1 MTLTNGDGNSIFFQT
16 GTLPDVFVFIL
27 IWLYLNMEE
36 LEQYRQ
42 LILPVL
48 KRYFIKRA
56 AIFGSFAKGNVNAHS
71 DVDLLIEPDKGFT
84 IFKMLRLEDEISE
97 LIKRKVDLVEYSAL
111 KPSIRKEVL
120 LSAIT
125 IL

>member
-1 MTLTNGDGNSIFFQT
+1 
-16 GTLPDVFVFIL
+16 
-27 IWLYLNMEE
+27 MEE
-36 LEQYRQ
+36 PEQYQQ

-56 AIFGSFAKGNVNAHS
+56 SIFGSFAKGDVNVNS
-71 DVDLLIEPDKGFT
+71 DVDLLIEPGKGFT
-84 IFKMLRLEDEISE
+84 IFKMLKLEEEISG
-97 LIKRKVDLVEYSAL
+97 LLKRKVDLVEYSAL
-111 KPSIRKEVL
+111 KSSIREDVL

>member
-1 MTLTNGDGNSIFFQT
+1 MG
-16 GTLPDVFVFIL
+16 
-27 IWLYLNMEE
+27 E
-36 LEQYRQ
+36 LERYKQ

-56 AIFGSFAKGNVNAHS
+56 AIFGSFAKGNISADS
-71 DVDLLIEPDKGFT
+71 DVDLLIEPEKDFT
-84 IFKMLRLEDEISE
+84 IFKMLRLEEEISE
-97 LIKRKVDLVEYSAL
+97 LIKRKVDVVEYSAL
-111 KPSIRKEVL
+111 KPSIKEEVL

>member
-1 MTLTNGDGNSIFFQT
+1 MQQ
-16 GTLPDVFVFIL
+16 
-27 IWLYLNMEE
+27 
-36 LEQYRQ
+36 LEQYQQ

-56 AIFGSFAKGNVNAHS
+56 AIFGSFAKGDNTAHS
-71 DVDLLIEPDKGFT
+71 DIDLLIEPQKDFT
-84 IFKMLRLEDEISE
+84 LFKMLQLEEEISD
-97 LIKRKVDLVEYSAL
+97 LVKRKVDLVEYSAL
-111 KPSIRKEVL
+111 KPSIKKEVL

>member
-1 MTLTNGDGNSIFFQT
+1 MQQ
-16 GTLPDVFVFIL
+16 
-27 IWLYLNMEE
+27 
-36 LEQYRQ
+36 LEQYQQ

-56 AIFGSFAKGNVNAHS
+56 AIFGSFAKGNITANS
-71 DVDLLIEPDKGFT
+71 DMDLLIEPEKDFT
-84 IFKMLRLEDEISE
+84 IFKMLQLEQEISE
-97 LIKRKVDLVEYSAL
+97 LIKRKVDLVEYSAI
-111 KPSIRKEVL
+111 KPSIKKEVL

>member
-1 MTLTNGDGNSIFFQT
+1 
-16 GTLPDVFVFIL
+16 
-27 IWLYLNMEE
+27 MEQ
-36 LEQYRQ
+36 LEQYQQ

-56 AIFGSFAKGNVNAHS
+56 AIFGSFAKGDVNVNS
-71 DVDLLIEPDKGFT
+71 DVDLLIEPGNGFT
-84 IFKMLRLEDEISE
+84 IFKMLKLEEEISD

-111 KPSIRKEVL
+111 KSSIREEVL

>member
-1 MTLTNGDGNSIFFQT
+1 MQQ
-16 GTLPDVFVFIL
+16 
-27 IWLYLNMEE
+27 
-36 LEQYRQ
+36 LEQYQQ

-56 AIFGSFAKGNVNAHS
+56 AIFGSFAKDNVKPNS
-71 DVDLLIEPDKGFT
+71 DMDLLIEPGKDFT
-84 IFKMLRLEDEISE
+84 IFKMLQLEEEISE
-97 LIKRKVDLVEYSAL
+97 LIKCKVDLVEYSAL
-111 KPSIRKEVL
+111 KPSIKKEVL

>member
-1 MTLTNGDGNSIFFQT
+1 MS
-16 GTLPDVFVFIL
+16 
-27 IWLYLNMEE
+27 E
-36 LEQYRQ
+36 LEEYQQ

-56 AIFGSFAKGNVNAHS
+56 AIFGSLAKGTMNANS
-71 DVDLLIEPDKGFT
+71 DVDLLIEAETGFT
-84 IFKMLRLEDEISE
+84 LFTMLNLEQEISD
-97 LIKRKVDLVEYSAL
+97 LINRKVDLVEYGAL
-111 KPSIRKEVL
+111 KASIKNEVL

>member
-1 MTLTNGDGNSIFFQT
+1 MG
-16 GTLPDVFVFIL
+16 
-27 IWLYLNMEE
+27 E
-36 LEQYRQ
+36 LEQYQQ

-56 AIFGSFAKGNVNAHS
+56 AIFGSFAKGNISADS
-71 DVDLLIEPDKGFT
+71 DVDLLIEPEKDFT
-84 IFKMLRLEDEISE
+84 IFKMLRLEEEISE
-97 LIKRKVDLVEYSAL
+97 IIKRKVDVVEYSAL
-111 KPSIRKEVL
+111 KPSIKKEVL

>member
-1 MTLTNGDGNSIFFQT
+1 
-16 GTLPDVFVFIL
+16 
-27 IWLYLNMEE
+27 MEQP
-36 LEQYRQ
+36 EQYQ
-42 LILPVL
+42 QIILPVL
-48 KRYFIKRA
+48 KRYFIKHA
-56 AIFGSFAKGNVNAHS
+56 AIFGSFAKGNMSVNS
-71 DVDLLIEPDKGFT
+71 DIDLLIEPDKGFT
-84 IFKMLRLEDEISE
+84 IFKMLKLEDEISD

>member
-1 MTLTNGDGNSIFFQT
+1 
-16 GTLPDVFVFIL
+16 
-27 IWLYLNMEE
+27 MEQ
-36 LEQYRQ
+36 LEQYQQ

-56 AIFGSFAKGNVNAHS
+56 AIFGSFAKGNVNIDS
-71 DVDLLIEPDKGFT
+71 DMDLLIEAEKDFT
-84 IFKMLRLEDEISE
+84 IFKMLRLEEEISD

-111 KPSIRKEVL
+111 KPSIRNEVL